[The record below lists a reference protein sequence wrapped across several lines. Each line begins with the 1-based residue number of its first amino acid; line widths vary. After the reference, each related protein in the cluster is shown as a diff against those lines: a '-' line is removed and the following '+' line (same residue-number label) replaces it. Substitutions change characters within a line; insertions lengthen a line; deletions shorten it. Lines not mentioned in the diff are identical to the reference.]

1 MLTRKT
7 MKPLLVLCLFV
18 FGLTSFNDVSAQSP
32 VANAGPDQTI
42 YLSQTNTAT
51 LDGSASSGSS
61 YQWTEVSTDYKSGAT
76 ITSPNSATTTVTGL
90 PQGVFYFQLAVTS
103 GGSTATDIVVVRVNY
118 DLPPPNSTLLR
129 AVAPKFSEMVAV
141 VND

>member
-1 MLTRKT
+1 MLPRKT
-7 MKPLLVLCLFV
+7 MKPLLVLCLLV
-18 FGLTSFNDVSAQSP
+18 LGLTSFTALQAQTP
-32 VANAGPDQTI
+32 IANAGPDQTI
-42 YLSQTNTAT
+42 YLSQTNSVT
-51 LDGSASSGSS
+51 LNGSASLGNS
-61 YQWTEVSTDYKSGAT
+61 YQWTEISTDYKSSAT